1 MIKITLLRIA
11 VALVVLLVL
20 ASLLLQAGLFNFGS

>member
-1 MIKITLLRIA
+1 MIKIALLRIA

-20 ASLLLQAGLFNFGS
+20 ASLLLQAGLFSLGS